1 MQADAHAFQAFVNFL
16 VSIAIKEPAAIAVAT
31 KNDDHPRLLM
41 RLYSIV
47 KGAAPEELCD
57 LISTYL
63 NLPQALAGEE
73 LEETMVILEDYFL
86 DTQASISSGMDNSS
100 VKQFRRKMLEHA
112 REYCSNKETVAFDD
126 FVLQCSV
133 TISDLIDTKGTP
145 AGVMGVFPEVFR
157 AHILAAI
164 PKAPALLER
173 VLAEAEAARSARKR
187 VRAPEGSEIIE
198 GQLRCDENIADLD
211 RACKVDSTDDK
222 PVSPEEASAEDESA
236 EDESAEEASGFTTPQ
251 PTETTDRARKL
262 ILCAPSKRQR
272 GDQD

>member
-1 MQADAHAFQAFVNFL
+1 MQSSAAQSVVNFL
-16 VSIAIKEPAAIAVAT
+16 VSLAIKEPAAIAVAT

-73 LEETMVILEDYFL
+73 LEETMVIPEDYFL
-86 DTQASISSGMDNSS
+86 DTQASISSGKGNPA
-100 VKQFRRKMLEHA
+100 VQQFRRKMLEHA
-112 REYCSNKETVAFDD
+112 PEYCSNKETVALDD

-133 TISDLIDTKGTP
+133 TFYDLIDTKGTP
-145 AGVMGVFPEVFR
+145 AGVMGVFPEVLR
-157 AHILAAI
+157 DHISSAI

-187 VRAPEGSEIIE
+187 VRAPEGSEILE
-198 GQLRCDENIADLD
+198 GPLRCDESIEDIG

-222 PVSPEEASAEDESA
+222 PVSAEEASAEDESA

-251 PTETTDRARKL
+251 PTEMTGRERKRL
-262 ILCAPSKRQR
+262 LCAPSKKQR
-272 GDQD
+272 V